1 MTELEMLMEQKREIE
16 RKIKEIRSKEEV
28 YGVDGIVKCERKRWG
43 SSREFYRVC
52 AKRMSY
58 NEVTNT
64 RYISLV
70 EVDVKDKAEAVWHI
84 RKIVDGLNMYL
95 ASLEKE

>member
-16 RKIKEIRSKEEV
+16 RKIKELRSKEEV
-28 YGVDGIVKCERKRWG
+28 YGVGGIVKCERKRWG

-58 NEVTNT
+58 NDVTNT
-64 RYISLV
+64 KYISLV
-70 EVDVKDKAEAVWHI
+70 EVDVKKTKEAIAHI
-84 RKIVDGLNMYL
+84 RKIRDGLNLYL
-95 ASLEKE
+95 MSLEKE